1 MGGFPTRANRA
12 AFGPTLSEY
21 KPVTDPTREI
31 GAQTFNLDFWQLA
44 GVGRVVPRAVLRCT
58 VSGGVVTTADQLLA
72 WDANAGLSPISWT
85 YHGVGAYEF
94 TFASQYPDER
104 GVNVNL
110 ILTAGAASQVPTK
123 STTRDGAHDGL
134 NNSATLDDSTQSWV
148 VNGMVG
154 LMVTNITDGSRGII
168 TANTAVQCTIGAGMS
183 GGVDNDFDI
192 GDLYVISDVPRMLRV
207 QLTSD
212 IGGYVLC
219 SEESGAKANPEGFL
233 LVLW

>member
-1 MGGFPTRANRA
+1 MAGFPTRANRT
-12 AFGPTLSEY
+12 AFGPTLTEY

-31 GAQTFNLDFWQLA
+31 GATTFNLDFWQLA

-72 WDANAGLSPISWT
+72 WDANAGLSPITWT
-85 YHGVGAYEF
+85 YHGVGAYGF

-104 GVNVNL
+104 GINVNL
-110 ILTAGAASQVPTK
+110 AFTDGVAWQVPTK
-123 STTRDGAHDGL
+123 DAARVGSHDGL

-148 VNGMVG
+148 VNGLVG
-154 LMVTNITDGSRGII
+154 LMLTNITDGSHGIV
-168 TANTAVQCTIGAGMS
+168 TANTAVQCTIGAGMA

-192 GDLYVISDVPRMLRV
+192 GDKYVISSVPRLFRV
-207 QLTSD
+207 QMTSD

-219 SEESGAKANPEGFL
+219 SDESGLKADPEGFK